1 MPSTPP
7 RSPAQ
12 FTLFQGRSSFTA
24 TLNPPNSPDDPGWV
38 DQFACP
44 KCEGHHTRLTTALS
58 PTGSVHVVCLNPDC
72 GCTYAVRGE

>member
-12 FTLFQGRSSFTA
+12 FTLFQAKELVHRNIEPAELPGRS
-24 TLNPPNSPDDPGWV
+24 GWA

-72 GCTYAVRGE
+72 GYTYAVRGE